1 MVLAVKSTKKK
12 VLKKISA
19 NLRLLNAL
27 MSMKELARKSIEKYL
42 MNRAMFASIQYLNAK
57 ESRMEL
63 VESSTKPRI

>member
-27 MSMKELARKSIEKYL
+27 MSMKEFARKSIEKYL

-57 ESRMEL
+57 
-63 VESSTKPRI
+63 